1 MTSARSVVSGRLAF
15 PAMLV
20 GSASLAF
27 GPWMVRIADVGP
39 VASGFWRLALATPVL
54 FLLVRLRGEPLRVSS
69 RLLWPLVAAGIFF
82 AADLAAWHLGIVR
95 TTLANAVLFGNSA
108 SIAFAAYGFVIA
120 RRLPGRMVT
129 VAMVLAMI
137 GIGLLIGRSVD
148 LSPRHLAGDLL
159 SLAAA
164 GFYTLYLIVV
174 GQARA
179 GGLKPLPLLAW
190 ASAAGAAA
198 LLPAALLIDGR
209 ILPDLWWPLLVL
221 ALSSQVFGQGLI
233 VYAVGHLQ
241 PVVVGLC
248 LLVQPVIAAVIG
260 LTLFGEKLGAVD
272 MTGALL
278 VLIGLVLVRVP
289 DAKSRQTTPPS

>member
-1 MTSARSVVSGRLAF
+1 
-15 PAMLV
+15 MLV

-39 VASGFWRLALATPVL
+39 FASGFWRLALATPVL
-54 FLLVRLRGEPLRVSS
+54 LLLARFSGEPMRISR
-69 RLLWPLVAAGIFF
+69 RLLWPLAAAGIFF
-82 AADLAAWHLGIVR
+82 AADLAAWHLSILR
-95 TTLANAVLFGNSA
+95 TTMANAVLLTNRA
-108 SIAFAAYGFVIA
+108 SITFAAYGFIIA
-120 RRLPGRMVT
+120 RRLPGRPVML
-129 VAMVLAMI
+129 AMVLAII
-137 GIGLLIGRSVD
+137 GIGLLIGRSID

-174 GQARA
+174 GRTRSD
-179 GGLKPLPLLAW
+179 GLGALPLLAL

-198 LLPAALLIDGR
+198 LLPAALLIEGR
-209 ILPDLWWPLLVL
+209 VMPDLWWPLVVL

-248 LLVQPVIAAVIG
+248 LLVQPVIAAAIG
-260 LTLFGEKLGAVD
+260 WTLFGERLGAVD
-272 MTGALL
+272 MAGAAL
-278 VLIGLVLVRVP
+278 VLAGLVLVRLP
-289 DAKSRQTTPPS
+289 EGKSRQTT

>member
-1 MTSARSVVSGRLAF
+1 MISPRSVASGRFAF

-39 VASGFWRLALATPVL
+39 VASGFWRLALAAPVL
-54 FLLVRLRGEPLRVSS
+54 FLLVRLRGEPIRVSG
-69 RLLWPLVAAGIFF
+69 RLLWPLVAAGLFF

-95 TTLANAVLFGNSA
+95 TTLANAVLFANSA
-108 SIAFAAYGFVIA
+108 SIAFAAYGFIVA
-120 RRLPGRMVT
+120 RRLPGPT
-129 VAMVLAMI
+129 VALAMMLAVV

-174 GQARA
+174 GRTRSE
-179 GGLKPLPLLAW
+179 GLGALPLLAL

-198 LLPAALLIDGR
+198 LWPAALLIEGR
-209 ILPDLWWPLLVL
+209 VMPDLWWPLVVL

-248 LLVQPVIAAVIG
+248 LLVQPVIAAAIG
-260 LTLFGEKLGAVD
+260 WTLFGERLGAVD
-272 MTGALL
+272 MAGALL
-278 VLIGLVLVRVP
+278 VLAGLVLVRLP
-289 DAKSRQTTPPS
+289 EAKSRQTT